1 MSARLAEPTS
11 LRDWLAQLS
20 SRAWLHAAEAS
31 VAVSDI
37 ASSTRLAAAP
47 DEVVDRT
54 VVIHSNSPLGAAIA
68 LIELDGAAR
77 RMLLCPPDL
86 ADAHLAEA
94 VDLADAE
101 TLVSEVRIGS
111 LDPDRLGW
119 VPFTPT
125 SSPKRFASASRSS
138 QWVLFTS
145 GTSGAPKMVVHT
157 LASLA
162 GAIYLGGEGTER
174 RVWATFYDLRRYG
187 GLQILLR
194 ALLGSH
200 SLVLAGPREPMEE
213 TIERMAAH
221 GATHVTGT
229 PSHWRK
235 ALMSPALKGL
245 APRYVRLSGE
255 IADQPLLDAL
265 KKRFP
270 AAVVAHAFASTEA
283 GVCCEI
289 EDGQAGLPAALIDG
303 VGGPVEMKIRDGTLR
318 VRSTRTASGY
328 LGAGAEQL
336 LDADG
341 FVDTGD
347 ILERNGDRYR
357 FAGRRGGIINVGGLK
372 AHPEEIEAVIGRHP
386 AVRLVRVKGRGNGVT
401 GQLVAAEVVLVE
413 FREDG
418 PPTLTQDEIRRE
430 ILAECRASLAPNKV
444 LQPRL
449 RSRRRPAPDS
459 GGQDRQGRCVTSSSL
474 ARAAASGWPLP

>member
-1 MSARLAEPTS
+1 MSARPAEPSS
-11 LRDWLAQLS
+11 LRDWLAQLPS
-20 SRAWLHAAEAS
+20 NGWLHAAEAS

-54 VVIHSNSPLGAAIA
+54 VVIRLSNSPLGAAIA
-68 LIELDGAAR
+68 LIELDGVAR

-86 ADAHLAEA
+86 ADAHLAE
-94 VDLADAE
+94 VVGLADAE

-119 VPFTPT
+119 VPFTST
-125 SSPKRFASASRSS
+125 SSPRRFVSAARPS

-162 GAIYLGGEGTER
+162 GAISRGGDDPES

-194 ALLGSH
+194 ALLGGH
-200 SLVLAGPREPMEE
+200 SLVLAGPREPTEE
-213 TIERMAAH
+213 TIERMARH

-235 ALMSPALKGL
+235 ALMDPASQALRP
-245 APRYVRLSGE
+245 AYVRLSGE

-289 EDGQAGLPAALIDG
+289 EDGRAGLPASLIDG
-303 VGGPVEMKIRDGTLR
+303 ASGPVEMKIRDGTLR
-318 VRSTRTASGY
+318 VRSARTASGY

-336 LDADG
+336 LDVDG

-347 ILERNGDRYR
+347 MMERNGDRYL

-413 FREDG
+413 VREDG
-418 PPTLTQDEIRRE
+418 CSKLTQDEIRRE
-430 ILAECRASLAPNKV
+430 ILAECRASLAPYKV
-444 LQPRL
+444 PASL
-449 RSRRRPAPDS
+449 RFVADLPLTAA
-459 GGQDRQGRCVTSSSL
+459 GKI
-474 ARAAASGWPLP
+474 ARADA